1 MPQRST
7 TMRLTL
13 VNLALAALIGASA
26 SALAQHDHDLRSGQ
40 IRKTVGVV
48 SDEVALARLK
58 TAGVENPKIMRRQD
72 TKVFITGTVQGQHT
86 EIEFDALSGHAVE
99 ATPARRMLIG
109 PQGGIDQPHITGTQV
124 PVDHKALSN
133 PALMRDVVVP
143 R

>member
-1 MPQRST
+1 
-7 TMRLTL
+7 MRFT
-13 VNLALAALIGASA
+13 VIGLASFAALVGAGT

-58 TAGVENPKIMRRQD
+58 TAGVQNPQIVRRQD
-72 TKVFITGTVQGQHT
+72 TKVFMTGTVQGQHT
-86 EIEFDALSGHAVE
+86 EIELDGLSGHAVE

-109 PQGGIDQPHITGTQV
+109 PQGAIGQPHVTGTQV